1 MDKTPQ
7 SADVE
12 LDQLI
17 SLFYQDAKDLGAFQQ
32 VEANQLSTVGR
43 NLLAHDQHM
52 TVTVEKRHQCSV
64 DVVVMETRTDENYY
78 SRKILLTRQSDGC
91 VVQFGIVRIN
101 KTYLTKEVQ
110 DEIEKLETPLGR
122 ILINHDV
129 LRTVKLLSLLEI
141 KCGEELANMLG
152 LETGS
157 LCYGRTALIYCNGSP
172 AIELLEIV
180 SECPPTPSP

>member
-12 LDQLI
+12 LEQLVG
-17 SLFYQDAKDLGAFQQ
+17 LFYQDANDLGVFQQ
-32 VEANQLSTVGR
+32 VEADQLSTVGR
-43 NLLAHDQHM
+43 SLLAHDQHM

-78 SRKILLTRQSDGC
+78 SRKILLKRQSDDC

-101 KTYLTKEVQ
+101 KAYLTKMVQ

-129 LRTVKLLSLLEI
+129 LRTVKLLSLLKIE
-141 KCGEELANMLG
+141 CGEELANMLG
-152 LETGS
+152 LVTGS

-172 AIELLEIV
+172 AIELLEVV
-180 SECPPTPSP
+180 SECPPAPAP

>member
-12 LDQLI
+12 LEQLI
-17 SLFYQDAKDLGAFQQ
+17 GLFYPDFFEFGSFKK
-32 VEANQLSTVGR
+32 VEADQLSTIGR
-43 NLLAHDQHM
+43 SLLAHDQHM

-64 DVVVMETRTDENYY
+64 DVVVMETRTDDDYY

-101 KTYLTKEVQ
+101 KAYLTAEVQ
-110 DEIEKLETPLGR
+110 EEIEKLEAPLGR
-122 ILINHDV
+122 ILINHGV
-129 LRTVKLLSLLEI
+129 LRIVKLLSLLEI
-141 KCGEELANMLG
+141 ECGEELANMLE

-157 LCYGRTALIYCNGSP
+157 VCYGRTALIYCNGSP

-180 SECPPTPSP
+180 SECPPTPTA

>member
-43 NLLAHDQHM
+43 TLLAHDQHM

-172 AIELLEIV
+172 AIELLSLIHI
-180 SECPPTPSP
+180 

>member
-12 LDQLI
+12 LEQLVG
-17 SLFYQDAKDLGAFQQ
+17 LFYPDFFEFGSFKK
-32 VEANQLSTVGR
+32 VEADQLSTIGR
-43 NLLAHDQHM
+43 SLLAHDQHM

-64 DVVVMETRTDENYY
+64 DVVVMETRTDDDYY
-78 SRKILLTRQSDGC
+78 SRKILLTRQSDGG

-101 KTYLTKEVQ
+101 KAYLTAEV
-110 DEIEKLETPLGR
+110 PLGR
-122 ILINHDV
+122 ILINHGV
-129 LRTVKLLSLLEI
+129 LRIVKLLSLLEI
-141 KCGEELANMLG
+141 ECGEELANMLE

-157 LCYGRTALIYCNGSP
+157 VCYGRTALIYCNGSP

-180 SECPPTPSP
+180 SECPPTPTA

>member
-1 MDKTPQ
+1 MNDILVGLQHGDEGKGKVTKY
-7 SADVE
+7 
-12 LDQLI
+12 LI
-17 SLFYQDAKDLGAFQQ
+17 KF
-32 VEANQLSTVGR
+32 
-43 NLLAHDQHM
+43 
-52 TVTVEKRHQCSV
+52 
-64 DVVVMETRTDENYY
+64 ENYDY
-78 SRKILLTRQSDGC
+78 CVRFNGGPNAGHTVYHNGKKFVTHQIPTGIFYNIKCLIGTGC
-91 VVQFGIVRIN
+91 VVDLN
-101 KTYLTKEVQ
+101 KLK

-180 SECPPTPSP
+180 SECPPTPSL

>member
-12 LDQLI
+12 LEQLVG
-17 SLFYQDAKDLGAFQQ
+17 LFYQDVNDLGSFQR
-32 VEANQLSTVGR
+32 VEADQLSKVGR
-43 NLLAHDQHM
+43 SLLAHDLHM

-64 DVVVMETRTDENYY
+64 DVVVMETRTDDNYY

-101 KTYLTKEVQ
+101 KEYLTEEVQ
-110 DEIEKLETPLGR
+110 NEIEKLETPLGR
-122 ILINHDV
+122 ILIDHGV
-129 LRTVKLLSLLEI
+129 LRSVKLLSLLKIE
-141 KCGEELANMLG
+141 CGKKLADMLG
-152 LETGS
+152 LEHDS
-157 LCYGRTALIYCNGSP
+157 VCYGRTALIYCNGSP

-180 SECPPTPSP
+180 SECPPNPTT

>member
-12 LDQLI
+12 LEQLVG
-17 SLFYQDAKDLGAFQQ
+17 LFYQDVNDLGAFQQ
-32 VEANQLSTVGR
+32 VEADQLSTVGR
-43 NLLAHDQHM
+43 SLLAHDQHM

-64 DVVVMETRTDENYY
+64 DVVVMETRTDENHY

-101 KTYLTKEVQ
+101 KAYLTKVVQ

-129 LRTVKLLSLLEI
+129 LRTVKLLSLLKIE
-141 KCGEELANMLG
+141 CGEELANMLG

-172 AIELLEIV
+172 AIELLEVV
-180 SECPPTPSP
+180 SECPPASAP